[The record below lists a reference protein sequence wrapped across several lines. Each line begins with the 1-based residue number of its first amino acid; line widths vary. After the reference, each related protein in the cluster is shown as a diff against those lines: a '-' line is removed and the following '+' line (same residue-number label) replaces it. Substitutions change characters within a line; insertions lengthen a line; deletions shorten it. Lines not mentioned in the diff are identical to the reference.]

1 MEYEDRLTVA
11 TPEGVELDLALAGLG
26 SRFIAVLGDL
36 LLKAVIVGLGAIV
49 LVATGAG
56 GVATGV
62 FIAYTFLVFW
72 LYDVFF
78 EVLASGRT
86 PGKRWAGLRVVSEG
100 GAPVGL
106 RASLVRNL
114 VRMVDGPA
122 SFYVAGPLAI
132 LITARNQRLGDLAAG
147 TLVLR
152 ERRAA
157 DRAAAAPAR
166 PASPATQDPGR
177 ADVSAVSA
185 SDLATVRAFLER
197 RHALEAGAR
206 ESLAEDLASRLRP
219 KVAGVSEEDG
229 AERFLEVVAS
239 ARGGEGAAPS

>member
-1 MEYEDRLTVA
+1 VEYEDRLTVA
-11 TPEGVELDLALAGLG
+11 TPEGVELGLALAGLG

-157 DRAAAAPAR
+157 DRAAAPDR
-166 PASPATQDPGR
+166 PPSPATQDPGR
-177 ADVSAVSA
+177 ADVSAVST